1 MRINPII
8 SKLVSSSRANSL
20 RFLFILTTVLALNA
34 SVTLTAL
41 PSFAAET
48 SYDKGVAAY
57 KKGNY
62 DEAVSCFHS
71 AAQRHINV
79 AASVYYL
86 AMSYQQ
92 LNKLQEAHDSYKVVC
107 TNYPNSP
114 YGDKS
119 FAMMKQIGARLQA
132 MEIGKETGRVPET
145 IVTSTTR
152 SVNLKPGVDPDEGSR
167 YVLKYTEEAMDGRM
181 YVDGTIDGKKCKIL
195 FDTGSGVTFCRQSFL
210 NKDNWQF
217 KWTKENAIVPG
228 AFKETIANIAVVRIA
243 LGPFVRDDKIYVEQD
258 SPDSLYASYDNCPIV
273 GQSFFGDLTYE
284 VDTIRKTITLKK
296 TTRFK
301 SPKDPPTKVTSREV
315 PFTRDGHHIVVKAKV
330 NNRECEMYLD
340 TGASQ
345 VVFADRH
352 LAQCGLNRPVEATST
367 VRKTVDGRRD
377 SYAFTVD
384 SIKLG
389 PIEKKEVGAAVL
401 LNTKFSKP
409 LLGQSFFEGLRYTVD
424 PSRNVIR
431 FEK

>member
-1 MRINPII
+1 MRINPNI
-8 SKLVSSSRANSL
+8 SKLVSLSRANSS
-20 RFLFILTTVLALNA
+20 RFLSILTIALALNA
-34 SVTLTAL
+34 SVALTAR
-41 PSFAAET
+41 PSFATET

-71 AAQRHINV
+71 AAQRHIKV
-79 AASVYYL
+79 DASIYYM

-114 YGDKS
+114 FGDKS

-132 MEIGKETGRVPET
+132 MEIGKENGRVPEAML
-145 IVTSTTR
+145 TSANGGLNVK
-152 SVNLKPGVDPDEGSR
+152 SGEGNAAR

-210 NKDNWQF
+210 NKNNWQF
-217 KWTKENAIVPG
+217 KWTMENAIVPG

-243 LGPFVRDDKIYVEQD
+243 LGLFVRDDKIYVEQD

-284 VDTIRKTITLKK
+284 VDTVRKLIVLKQ
-296 TTRFK
+296 TNRFK
-301 SPKDPPTKVTSREV
+301 SKNEAPIKLTSREV

-352 LAQCGLNRPVEATST
+352 LAQCGLNRPVEATNT

-384 SIKLG
+384 NIKLG
-389 PIEKKEVGAAVL
+389 PIEKTEVGAAVL

-409 LLGQSFFEGLRYTVD
+409 LLGQSFLEGLRYTVD